1 MSILSDARSQ
11 SVTLCERCERSG
23 LKRVVWCGEGE
34 LAEIALLAASGT
46 GVTVVAVVAA
56 PGGTGRCHGVPVVQD
71 RDDAE
76 AHDGVVIT
84 DARLPQQA
92 YEQLHRQLPQTR
104 IFAPALLRI
113 TPNRADL
120 LAAGHDRK
128 STRLTSSH

>member
-1 MSILSDARSQ
+1 MWKRLG
-11 SVTLCERCERSG
+11 LLGGGER
-23 LKRVVWCGEGE
+23 
-34 LAEIALLAASGT
+34 AEIALLGASGT
-46 GVTVVAVVAA
+46 GVTVVSVVAA

-84 DARLPQQA
+84 DARRPQQA

-120 LAAGHDRK
+120 LAAGRHAEQNSR
-128 STRLTSSH
+128 SEEHTSELQSLMRISYAVFC